1 MNGGQAGPTFDAIS
15 ATKLLTSYQSITS
28 GTTFTIALS
37 NNQTK
42 IPISGSSGGIFA
54 NSVATLNTGSFI
66 PSGIWDM
73 NIFASK
79 SALNTNVSLSY
90 ALFGYN
96 GSTST
101 QIGGITSISNSEDI
115 TDNVIEEYILT
126 LTFPYVD
133 ISSYTYLYIQLYYT
147 TTTGANNHD
156 LYLCYQS
163 ASAYSHIHTTF
174 GINSL
179 ITGVTAIN
187 TSGYTNGAT
196 LTSTYYLELGQATAT
211 YPGIMTTT
219 GQTFAGDK
227 YFNGSVGVSGLL
239 KIGNYSAAPTS
250 GVTGSLYYDTT
261 TSSMKY
267 SDGTTWN
274 SFSSGG
280 GGGGTSVYNVVVSAT
295 GFTTGGSIIG
305 STGIF
310 ASTVSATGFTTG
322 GSIIGSTGTF
332 GNMTSLGIISIGGY
346 SSGSGVTGI
355 AGSMYYDTTTTTM
368 KYSDGITWNSFSSG
382 GGGGGGT
389 SVYNEVVS
397 ATGFTTGGSII
408 GSTGT
413 FTSTVTGALFNST
426 SDYRIKENVQNLNTE
441 LFNVNNLRP
450 VNYHNTIL
458 NKQDI
463 GFIAHE
469 VQEQYPFLVTGEKDG
484 PEKQSMNYIGL
495 IGISVKEIQELKQT
509 LKETIQNIISMKEHQ
524 IPVKKQTDESVNI
537 MYYDDS
543 DVKKYKYTTKSF
555 VIDHP
560 IDTSKYL
567 VHGCLEGPESG
578 VYYRGESEITNDE
591 SVEIELPEYVSKL
604 AKKLSIQITGIYNGG
619 KLKTYNVTRVND
631 NKFTVYGPNGE
642 FYWIVHGSRAE
653 IEVEPSKHNTI
664 VKGSGPYK
672 WI

>member
-1 MNGGQAGPTFDAIS
+1 
-15 ATKLLTSYQSITS
+15 
-28 GTTFTIALS
+28 
-37 NNQTK
+37 
-42 IPISGSSGGIFA
+42 
-54 NSVATLNTGSFI
+54 
-66 PSGIWDM
+66 
-73 NIFASK
+73 
-79 SALNTNVSLSY
+79 
-90 ALFGYN
+90 
-96 GSTST
+96 
-101 QIGGITSISNSEDI
+101 
-115 TDNVIEEYILT
+115 
-126 LTFPYVD
+126 
-133 ISSYTYLYIQLYYT
+133 
-147 TTTGANNHD
+147 
-156 LYLCYQS
+156 
-163 ASAYSHIHTTF
+163 
-174 GINSL
+174 
-179 ITGVTAIN
+179 
-187 TSGYTNGAT
+187 
-196 LTSTYYLELGQATAT
+196 
-211 YPGIMTTT
+211 
-219 GQTFAGDK
+219 
-227 YFNGSVGVSGLL
+227 
-239 KIGNYSAAPTS
+239 
-250 GVTGSLYYDTT
+250 
-261 TSSMKY
+261 
-267 SDGTTWN
+267 
-274 SFSSGG
+274 
-280 GGGGTSVYNVVVSAT
+280 
-295 GFTTGGSIIG
+295 
-305 STGIF
+305 
-310 ASTVSATGFTTG
+310 
-322 GSIIGSTGTF
+322 
-332 GNMTSLGIISIGGY
+332 MTSLGIISIGGY
-346 SSGSGVTGI
+346 STGSGVTGI
-355 AGSMYYDTTTTTM
+355 AGSMYYDTTTLTM
-368 KYSDGITWNSFSSG
+368 KYSDGSAWNSFSSG
-382 GGGGGGT
+382 GGGGT
-389 SVYNEVVS
+389 SVYNVVVS

-441 LFNVNNLRP
+441 FFNVNNLRP

-509 LKETIQNIISMKEHQ
+509 LKETIQNMISMKEDQ
-524 IPVKKQTDESVNI
+524 IPVKKQTEESVNI

-543 DVKKYKYTTKSF
+543 DIKKYKYTTKSF